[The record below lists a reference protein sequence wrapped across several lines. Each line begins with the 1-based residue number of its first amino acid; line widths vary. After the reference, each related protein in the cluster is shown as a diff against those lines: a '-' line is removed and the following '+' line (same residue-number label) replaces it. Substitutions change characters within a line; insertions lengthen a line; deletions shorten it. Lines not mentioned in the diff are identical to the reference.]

1 MSVSYKSQVV
11 AIKKEGDAS
20 ANADIAR
27 NALKKKLGRKSRE
40 SVRAILLPEFS
51 SVYKVKLVTGE
62 GSGSGKQVLDSSAS
76 AYEAC
81 RKALGRTITFICGA
95 ESSNSTEEVSP
106 KLVKKLTNEIIG
118 AGLTQ
123 KQFNAL
129 IAQLRDSISFQ

>member
-20 ANADIAR
+20 ADADIAR
-27 NALKKKLGRKSRE
+27 NALKKQLGRKTRE
-40 SVRAILLPEFS
+40 SVRSILLPEFS
-51 SVYKVKLVTGE
+51 SVYKVKLVAGE

-95 ESSNSTEEVSP
+95 ESNDAVEVSP
-106 KLVKKLTNEIIG
+106 KLVSDLTKKIID
-118 AGLTQ
+118 AGLDS

-129 IAQLRDSISFQ
+129 LTALRANITFK